1 MADPFAALAP
11 ELRALGGGATP
22 EEIQG
27 VLAYLLTQEGVQAGL
42 EPLAATLVEQGGYGS
57 LVALANMGRE
67 GLAELGMSACRGQG
81 YRARSREASTTQV
94 PDDSYI

>member
-22 EEIQG
+22 EEVQG

-42 EPLAATLVEQGGYGS
+42 EPLAATLVEQGG
-57 LVALANMGRE
+57 
-67 GLAELGMSACRGQG
+67 
-81 YRARSREASTTQV
+81 
-94 PDDSYI
+94 

>member
-42 EPLAATLVEQGGYGS
+42 EPLAETLVEQGGYGS
-57 LVALANMGRE
+57 LVALAKSCLRE
-67 GLAELGMSACRGQG
+67 DPSLQLIGLRQ
-81 YRARSREASTTQV
+81 
-94 PDDSYI
+94 